1 MAAGQG
7 GAVRDAGEDAG
18 HGVGRYGDVLLGLQD
33 LEFGLLAQLVIHP
46 HRVHTHE
53 QLVEHV
59 WGHTRLGDGRTVD
72 VHIAHLR
79 RKLGATQRQRIVTV
93 RRVGYKYVPEA

>member
-1 MAAGQG
+1 M
-7 GAVRDAGEDAG
+7 RDTGEDAG

-33 LEFGLLAQLVIHP
+33 LESGLPAQRVIHP
-46 HRVHTHE
+46 HRVHTRE

-59 WGHTRLGDGRTVD
+59 WGHTHLGGGRTVD
-72 VHIAHLR
+72 VHIARLR
-79 RKLGATQRQRIVTV
+79 RKPGAAQRQRIVPV